1 MVRSTAFAVERTTD
15 NLKRITHHL
24 APGSRP
30 LTLMTPEEV
39 KAYVSRLTDALGD
52 RDPFAVMGELPSAL
66 RTLTAGLDDAQMRI
80 PEGPGKWSVI
90 QVLEHLADHET
101 INGFRLRS
109 TIAEDAPVLRGY
121 DQTRWVARLHYGDAD
136 AETVLR
142 EVETARRRTV
152 RLLQALSPAELE
164 RVGMHAERGPESV
177 RLNIAIT
184 AGHDI
189 VHRRQIA
196 RIRAAI
202 GLPLPERTEA
212 MAAAR

>member
-1 MVRSTAFAVERTTD
+1 MMDPDEVR
-15 NLKRITHHL
+15 
-24 APGSRP
+24 
-30 LTLMTPEEV
+30 
-39 KAYVSRLTDALGD
+39 AYVSRLTDALGD
-52 RDPFAVMGELPSAL
+52 RDPLSVMAELPSAL
-66 RTLTAGLDDAQMRI
+66 RALTTGLSEEMMRR

-90 QVLEHLADHET
+90 QVLEHLADHEI

-109 TIAEDAPVLRGY
+109 TIAEDAPELRGY
-121 DQTRWVARLHYGDAD
+121 DQTRWVARLHYAETD

-142 EVETARRRTV
+142 EVETARRRTM
-152 RLLQALSPAELE
+152 RLLGALGPEELD

-177 RLNIAIT
+177 RLNMAIT

-202 GLPLPERTEA
+202 GAPVDDDARAL
-212 MAAAR
+212 AAAR